1 MAFMFHFIYGMSSFP
16 LTFIFFKVVKTTNQ
30 LQFVCLVNIF
40 GKHIWY
46 VFSNITI
53 YIHIYYIYLSEF
65 GKHIIWKR
73 TMYLYQPLGIFGN
86 WTESSQPAPATN
98 SYQAIGHEQPYRTLC
113 THICRFVEH
122 CTTTCAAIFV
132 VHVYVSTVSMIPN
145 VRRVSNWG
153 YDYYRVCPEII
164 AQSQG
169 AQNSYRPEKWTKT

>member
-1 MAFMFHFIYGMSSFP
+1 MGNILFGKELCTYINHWAYLGIERNLP
-16 LTFIFFKVVKTTNQ
+16 NQ
-30 LQFVCLVNIF
+30 LQQQIRI
-40 GKHIWY
+40 K
-46 VFSNITI
+46 
-53 YIHIYYIYLSEF
+53 LS
-65 GKHIIWKR
+65 GMNNR
-73 TMYLYQPLGIFGN
+73 TV
-86 WTESSQPAPATN
+86 
-98 SYQAIGHEQPYRTLC
+98 HC
-113 THICRFVEH
+113 VHICRFVEH